1 LRIVVNTRL
10 LIKDKLEGIG
20 WFTFETLS
28 RITRKHPEHTFIFLF
43 DRKPSSEFLF
53 SHNVKWYRLLPQPRH
68 PFLYKIWFDV
78 MIPIA
83 LKLLK
88 ADLFLSPDGFISLN
102 TSVPTLSVMHD
113 LNFEYYPNDL
123 PLIERNYYKHY
134 FPLFARKATRI
145 ATVSEYSKQ
154 DIAQLYHIDPHKIDV
169 VYNGASLK
177 FKPIHEPI
185 KSTIRN
191 QYAEGHPYFVFV
203 GSLHPRKNLARLF
216 SAFDLFCQSS
226 PNNQTR
232 LVIVG
237 EKRWW
242 TTNIEMAFTEMK
254 YRNRVLFT
262 GRLSTEKL
270 TQVVG
275 SALAMTYVSNFEGF
289 GIPIIE
295 AYRCDVPVITSKVT
309 SMPEVAGK
317 GALLVDPSS
326 TEDIADALR
335 TISQNEDIR
344 LTLIAEARLQRE
356 KFSWDLTA
364 EKLWKSI
371 EATYNSSI
379 S

>member
-1 LRIVVNTRL
+1 
-10 LIKDKLEGIG
+10 
-20 WFTFETLS
+20 
-28 RITRKHPEHTFIFLF
+28 
-43 DRKPSSEFLF
+43 
-53 SHNVKWYRLLPQPRH
+53 
-68 PFLYKIWFDV
+68 
-78 MIPIA
+78 
-83 LKLLK
+83 
-88 ADLFLSPDGFISLN
+88 
-102 TSVPTLSVMHD
+102 
-113 LNFEYYPNDL
+113 
-123 PLIERNYYKHY
+123 
-134 FPLFARKATRI
+134 
-145 ATVSEYSKQ
+145 
-154 DIAQLYHIDPHKIDV
+154 
-169 VYNGASLK
+169 
-177 FKPIHEPI
+177 
-185 KSTIRN
+185 
-191 QYAEGHPYFVFV
+191 
-203 GSLHPRKNLARLF
+203 
-216 SAFDLFCQSS
+216 
-226 PNNQTR
+226 
-232 LVIVG
+232 
-237 EKRWW
+237 
-242 TTNIEMAFTEMK
+242 MAFTEMK

>member
-1 LRIVVNTRL
+1 MRIVVNTRL

-20 WFTFETLS
+20 WFTFESLS

-43 DRKPSSEFLF
+43 DRKPSNEFIF
-53 SHNVKWYRLLPQPRH
+53 SHNVKWYRILPQPRH
-68 PFLYKIWFDV
+68 PFLYKIWFDI

-83 LKLLK
+83 LKILK
-88 ADLFLSPDGFISLN
+88 ADLFLSPDGFISLA
-102 TSVPTLSVMHD
+102 TSVPTLTVIHD

-123 PLIERNYYKHY
+123 PPIERRYYKHY
-134 FPLFARKATRI
+134 FPLFAKKATRI

-154 DIAQLYHIDPHKIDV
+154 DISQLYNIDKNKIDV
-169 VYNGASLK
+169 IYNGASNR
-177 FKPIHEPI
+177 FKPVDDKM
-185 KSTIRN
+185 KSIIRN

-216 SAFDLFCQSS
+216 KAFDTFCQTSE
-226 PNNQTR
+226 NNQAR

-242 TTNIEMAFTEMK
+242 TSNIESAFTEMK
-254 YRNRVLFT
+254 YKNRVLFT

-295 AYRCDVPVITSKVT
+295 AYRCDVPVITSNVT
-309 SMPEVAGK
+309 SMPEIAGK

-326 TEDIADALR
+326 TDEIANALM
-335 TISQNEDIR
+335 TVSQNEVLR
-344 LTLIAEARLQRE
+344 QELIAQARIQRE
-356 KFSWDLTA
+356 RFSWDLTA